1 MNSYVIVTD
10 SSCDLPAD
18 LVKQYGLEIVQLAVT
33 VEGGETTL
41 NSDLDIK
48 EFYAQLRDKKRATT
62 SAANPDAFFSVFDK
76 YLAAGIDVL
85 YLGFSSGL
93 SGTCNAG
100 FIAARELSEKYPER
114 KCVVLD
120 TLCASLGQGL
130 IVVLAAK
137 KKLQGATLD
146 EVYEYAK
153 DLKPN
158 LVHLFT
164 VDDLFFL
171 KRGGRVS
178 AVTAVA
184 GSALG
189 IKPVLHVDDAGH
201 LIKIGIKK
209 GRKGSL
215 NDLCE
220 RMKESAIDPA
230 NQLVF
235 ISHGDC
241 EEDAKY
247 LADKITTEMGVKEP
261 ILISHV
267 GPVIGAHAGPGT
279 VALFFIGKE
288 R

>member
-1 MNSYVIVTD
+1 MNPYVIVTD

>member
-1 MNSYVIVTD
+1 MNPYVIVTD

-153 DLKPN
+153 ELKPN

>member
-1 MNSYVIVTD
+1 MSPYVIVTD
-10 SSCDLPAD
+10 SSCDLPQS
-18 LVKQYGLEIVQLAVT
+18 LVAQYGLEVVQLAVT
-33 VEGGETTL
+33 LDGGEPTF
-41 NSDLDIK
+41 NDELDIK
-48 EFYAQLRDKKRATT
+48 DFYAQLRDKKRATT
-62 SAANPDAFFSVFDK
+62 SAANPDAFLSVFEK
-76 YLAAGIDVL
+76 HMAAGTDVL

-100 FIAARELSEKYPER
+100 FIAARELAAKYPER
-114 KCVVLD
+114 KCVVVD

-130 IVVLAAK
+130 LVVLAAK
-137 KKLQGATLD
+137 KKEAGATLD
-146 EVYEYAK
+146 EVRAYAEE
-153 DLKPN
+153 LKPN

-178 AVTAVA
+178 ALTAVA
-184 GSALG
+184 GTALG
-189 IKPVLHVDDAGH
+189 IKPVLHVDNAGH
-201 LIKIGIKK
+201 LIKIGVKR
-209 GRKGSL
+209 GRTASL

-220 RMKESAIDPA
+220 RMKEAAIDPA
-230 NQLVF
+230 EQLVY

-247 LADKITTEMGVKEP
+247 LADKITAELGVKEP

>member
-1 MNSYVIVTD
+1 MNPYVIVTD
-10 SSCDLPAD
+10 SSCDLPQA
-18 LVKQYGLEIVQLAVT
+18 LVAEYGLEVVQLAVSLD
-33 VEGGETTL
+33 GGDPIPNNE
-41 NSDLDIK
+41 LDIK
-48 EFYAQLRDKKRATT
+48 DFYAQLRDKKRATT
-62 SAANPDAFFSVFDK
+62 SAANPDAFHKVFEK
-76 YLAAGIDVL
+76 YLAVGTDVL

-100 FIAARELSEKYPER
+100 FVAARELSGKYVGS
-114 KCVVLD
+114 KCVVVD
-120 TLCASLGQGL
+120 TLCASLGEGL
-130 IVVLAAK
+130 LVVLAAK
-137 KKLQGATLD
+137 KKAAGATLE
-146 EVYEYAK
+146 EVRDYVERTK
-153 DLKPN
+153 LN
-158 LVHLFT
+158 LTHLFT

-189 IKPVLHVDDAGH
+189 IKPLLHVDNAGH
-201 LIKIGIKK
+201 LTKIGVKR
-209 GRKGSL
+209 GRIPSL

-220 RMKESAIDPA
+220 RMKELAIDPA
-230 NQLVF
+230 EQLVY

-241 EEDAKY
+241 EDEANY
-247 LADKITTEMGVKEP
+247 LAEKIKNELGVKEP
-261 ILISHV
+261 ILVSHV

>member
-1 MNSYVIVTD
+1 MNPYVIVTD
-10 SSCDLPAD
+10 SSCDLPRS
-18 LVKQYGLEIVQLAVT
+18 LVEEYGLEVVQLSVSID
-33 VEGGETTL
+33 GGDPIS

-48 EFYAQLRDKKRATT
+48 DFYTQLRAKKRATT
-62 SAANPDAFFSVFDK
+62 SAANPESFHAVFEK
-76 YLAAGIDVL
+76 HLAAGTDVL

-100 FIAARELSEKYPER
+100 FVAARELSEKYPDR
-114 KCVVLD
+114 KCVVVD
-120 TLCASLGQGL
+120 TLCASLGEGL
-130 IVVLAAK
+130 LVVLAARK
-137 KKLQGATLD
+137 KAAGATLD
-146 EVYEYAK
+146 EVRAYAEEI
-153 DLKPN
+153 KPN

-178 AVTAVA
+178 ALTAVA
-184 GSALG
+184 GSLLG
-189 IKPVLHVDDAGH
+189 IKPVLHVDDVGH
-201 LIKIGIKK
+201 LVKIGVKK

-220 RMKESAIDPA
+220 RMKATAFDPA
-230 NQLVF
+230 EQLVF

-241 EEDAKY
+241 EEDANY
-247 LADKITTEMGVKEP
+247 LAEKIKTEMGVKEP
-261 ILISHV
+261 ILVSHI

>member
-1 MNSYVIVTD
+1 MNPYVIVTD

-62 SAANPDAFFSVFDK
+62 SAANPDAFLSVFDK

-146 EVYEYAK
+146 EVYEYANE
-153 DLKPN
+153 LKPN

>member
-1 MNSYVIVTD
+1 MSPYVIVTD
-10 SSCDLPAD
+10 SSCDLPQS
-18 LVKQYGLEIVQLAVT
+18 LVAQYGLEVVQLAVT
-33 VEGGETTL
+33 LDGGEPTFNDEL
-41 NSDLDIK
+41 DLKD
-48 EFYAQLRDKKRATT
+48 FYAQLRDKKRATT
-62 SAANPDAFFSVFDK
+62 SAAHPDAFLSVFEK
-76 YLAAGIDVL
+76 HMAAGTDVL

-100 FIAARELSEKYPER
+100 FIAARELAAKYPER
-114 KCVVLD
+114 KCAVVD

-130 IVVLAAK
+130 LVVLAAK
-137 KKLQGATLD
+137 KKAAGATLD
-146 EVYEYAK
+146 EVRAYAEE
-153 DLKPN
+153 LKPN

-178 AVTAVA
+178 ALTAVA
-184 GSALG
+184 GTALG
-189 IKPVLHVDDAGH
+189 IKPVLHVDNAGH
-201 LIKIGIKK
+201 LIKIGVKR
-209 GRKGSL
+209 GRTASL

-220 RMKESAIDPA
+220 RMKEAAIDPA
-230 NQLVF
+230 EQLVY

-247 LADKITTEMGVKEP
+247 LADKITAELGVKEP

>member
-1 MNSYVIVTD
+1 MNPYVIVTD
-10 SSCDLPAD
+10 SSCDLPEG
-18 LVKQYGLEIVQLAVT
+18 LVAQYGLEVAQLAVT
-33 VEGGETTL
+33 LDGGEPTF
-41 NSDLDIK
+41 NNDLDIK
-48 EFYAQLRDKKRATT
+48 DFYAQLRDKKRATT
-62 SAANPDAFFSVFDK
+62 SAANPDAFLSIFEK
-76 YLAAGIDVL
+76 HMAAGTDVL

-100 FIAARELSEKYPER
+100 FIAARELAAKYPER
-114 KCVVLD
+114 KCAVVD

-137 KKLQGATLD
+137 KKAEGATLE
-146 EVYEYAK
+146 EVRAYVEE
-153 DLKPN
+153 LKPN

-178 AVTAVA
+178 ALTAVA
-184 GSALG
+184 GTALG
-189 IKPVLHVDDAGH
+189 IKPVLHVDNVGH
-201 LIKIGIKK
+201 LTKIGVKR
-209 GRKGSL
+209 GRTASL
-215 NDLCE
+215 NDLCD
-220 RMKESAIDPA
+220 RMKELAIDPA
-230 NQLVF
+230 NQLVY

-247 LADKITTEMGVKEP
+247 LADKITAELGVKEP

>member
-1 MNSYVIVTD
+1 MNPYVIVTD
-10 SSCDLPAD
+10 SSCDLPLSVIKEYD
-18 LVKQYGLEIVQLAVT
+18 LEVVQLAVSID
-33 VEGGETTL
+33 GGEPTP
-41 NSDLDIK
+41 NDQLDIK
-48 EFYAQLRDKKRATT
+48 EFYAQLRNKKRATT
-62 SAANPDAFFSVFDK
+62 SAANPDTFNSVFEK
-76 YLAAGIDVL
+76 YLAAGTDVL

-100 FIAARELSEKYPER
+100 FVAARELVEKYPDR
-114 KCVVLD
+114 KCVVVD

-130 IVVLAAK
+130 LVVLAAK
-137 KKLQGATLD
+137 KKAEGATLD
-146 EVYEYAK
+146 EVRAYAEE
-153 DLKPN
+153 LKPGMT
-158 LVHLFT
+158 HLFT

>member
-1 MNSYVIVTD
+1 MNPYVIVTD
-10 SSCDLPAD
+10 SSCDLPDA
-18 LVKQYGLEIVQLAVT
+18 LVAQYGLEVVQLAVT
-33 VEGGETTL
+33 LDGGEPTF
-41 NSDLDIK
+41 NNELDIK
-48 EFYAQLRDKKRATT
+48 DFYAQLRDKKRATT
-62 SAANPDAFFSVFDK
+62 SAANPDAFLSVFEK
-76 YLAAGIDVL
+76 HLSAGTDVL

-93 SGTCNAG
+93 SGTCNAA
-100 FIAARELSEKYPER
+100 FIAARELAAKYPER
-114 KCVVLD
+114 KCVVVD

-130 IVVLAAK
+130 LVVLAAK
-137 KKLQGATLD
+137 KKEAGATLD
-146 EVYEYAK
+146 ELRAYAEE
-153 DLKPN
+153 LKPN

-178 AVTAVA
+178 ALTAVA
-184 GSALG
+184 GTALG
-189 IKPVLHVDDAGH
+189 IKPVLHVDNVGH
-201 LIKIGIKK
+201 LTKIGVKR
-209 GRKGSL
+209 GRTASL
-215 NDLCE
+215 NDLCD
-220 RMKESAIDPA
+220 RMKELAIDPA
-230 NQLVF
+230 NQLVY

-247 LADKITTEMGVKEP
+247 LADKITTELGVKEP